1 MQIYQGSRCVTFTF
15 KIFKQKLFFKS
26 LISHSI
32 LQLAPFSPTDVICEK
47 HISRENFWFHTC
59 PRWDFWSQLFFS
71 KFCWL
76 VFDLWATSTAILRR
90 SASFLFQ
97 QSLVSGWFQ
106 FLIRLRVSGKT
117 NSPIPGCVTSQD
129 AAPPASWLLVRLLV
143 GIRVKVLPP
152 QRVYDGLAGGCGVRC
167 RGPRS
172 GWWPNI

>member
-15 KIFKQKLFFKS
+15 KIFKQKLFLKS

-32 LQLAPFSPTDVICEK
+32 LQLAPFSPTDVIWKQYFFNWCRGKVSKLPTCEK

-90 SASFLFQ
+90 SASFLF
-97 QSLVSGWFQ
+97 LCGLIFVVIALCKNIIFMVCSGWTDQ
-106 FLIRLRVSGKT
+106 DQSHLEYFLPNSYYFPRIPEKNNCIIRKYFTLLT
-117 NSPIPGCVTSQD
+117 NSP
-129 AAPPASWLLVRLLV
+129 
-143 GIRVKVLPP
+143 
-152 QRVYDGLAGGCGVRC
+152 
-167 RGPRS
+167 
-172 GWWPNI
+172 